1 MERIQRGSCGEKR
14 LHRAKKKRNHS
25 RYLFHFGGTAKENPM
40 RRSARRRRNWQS
52 PVVPQD
58 ATPTRRDANRNP
70 RPGTAPANGHG
81 PSPTTER
88 HETQKE
94 KRKKTN
100 KKRTDRPGGD
110 AVNSMAPRRPHRS
123 ASPNWRRPKTRAR
136 SSEKPKTQKKKQ
148 SSNRWPRSV
157 SSRKKKRRS
166 LIDVRL
172 AFHFCLFFWPQP
184 IVCFFSISR
193 IL

>member
-94 KRKKTN
+94 KRKKKQTRKEPIDQVATRSTRWRRDAPIDRRRPTGVGQRLGPDLLKSQKH
-100 KKRTDRPGGD
+100 KKR
-110 AVNSMAPRRPHRS
+110 NNRRIAGLDPFRVE
-123 ASPNWRRPKTRAR
+123 RRRG
-136 SSEKPKTQKKKQ
+136 
-148 SSNRWPRSV
+148 V
-157 SSRKKKRRS
+157 
-166 LIDVRL
+166 L
-172 AFHFCLFFWPQP
+172 
-184 IVCFFSISR
+184 
-193 IL
+193 